1 MGDEFSAGAMRSMRS
16 KQKLRFLMIAE
27 VIEAAVRLARVRP
40 SSDFEAAAGSRIM
53 IIAGAKLCKVF
64 YRRRCLIVA
73 ERFWPVL

>member
-40 SSDFEAAAGSRIM
+40 SSPGQRLLSR
-53 IIAGAKLCKVF
+53 
-64 YRRRCLIVA
+64 
-73 ERFWPVL
+73 